1 MQNLNSVSLI
11 NNPVARAGINWTRS
25 RRKIEMIFF
34 SLLAPA
40 GLILFWKI
48 AGDTGWSNTS
58 IMPSP
63 ATIFDTFTDMLFSGN
78 LARNLSITMLRVIEG
93 FIIGAAAG
101 VLIGAFMG
109 IFPWVNRSVSVLF
122 GILMPIPMIGWV
134 PMVILWCGIGEL
146 SKIFVIALG
155 TFWSVLLNTHDGIK
169 NVDKKLV
176 EVAEILE
183 KGKFSILVKVVLP
196 ASLPSII
203 TGIRL
208 GIGNAWKSVVAAE
221 MLAASRGIGY
231 LIAFAREMSRPE
243 VMIVG
248 LLSIGF
254 VGVLID
260 RVTLA
265 AQKWALRWNA
275 GAV

>member
-1 MQNLNSVSLI
+1 MQSLTKASLVNI
-11 NNPVARAGINWTRS
+11 SASGVNWTRT
-25 RRKIEMIFF
+25 RRKIEIIAF
-34 SLLAPA
+34 SLLVPA
-40 GLILFWKI
+40 GLIMFWKI
-48 AGDTGWSNTS
+48 ASDTGFSNTS
-58 IMPSP
+58 IMPDP
-63 ATIFDTFTDMLFSGN
+63 ATIWSTFTDMLLSGR
-78 LARNLSITMLRVIEG
+78 LAENLSITMLRVVEG
-93 FIIGAAAG
+93 FIIGSAAG
-101 VLIGAFMG
+101 IILGALMG
-109 IFPWVNRSVSVLF
+109 IFPWVNYAVSVLF

-134 PMVILWCGIGEL
+134 PMVILWCGIGET

-183 KGKFSILVKVVLP
+183 KGKFYTLVKVVLP
-196 ASLPSII
+196 AALPSII

-221 MLAASRGIGY
+221 MLAASRGVGY
-231 LIAFAREMSRPE
+231 LISFAREMSRPE

-260 RVTLA
+260 RVTLR

-275 GAV
+275 GAS